1 MTQLNLLHVEE
12 IRPRCPECGVGTI
25 ELVTDGEVGE
35 AHYHGVGNFSLS
47 HLAREWVMRPAA
59 FGACNRCEFCIE
71 IDPRELRGSISD
83 RRRSA

>member
-1 MTQLNLLHVEE
+1 MEQLNLMNVVE

-35 AHYHGVGNFSLS
+35 FYAPGFHNRDLPIP
-47 HLAREWVMRPAA
+47 MRMKSAP

-71 IDPRELRGSISD
+71 IDPRELSGSNSD
-83 RRRSA
+83 RRIA